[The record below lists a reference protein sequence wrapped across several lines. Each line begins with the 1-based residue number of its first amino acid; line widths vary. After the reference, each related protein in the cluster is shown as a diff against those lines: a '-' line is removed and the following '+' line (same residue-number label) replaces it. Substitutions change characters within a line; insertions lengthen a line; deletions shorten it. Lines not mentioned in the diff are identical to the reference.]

1 MIDPSGRAARS
12 AQQMYEDASL
22 RGDLTDDEAAP
33 LLAWAV
39 DLLKAGAARPDLAD
53 DASWQSHYDAL
64 RNVIR
69 ALGKFAALRTYAPE
83 SDQQAAL
90 QRAADSLRA
99 VGWRLDA
106 DAFFGKQ
113 AALPGDSMIKAL
125 IGILTPDA
133 PPADPGAQAA
143 QAAPPAVP
151 PEPRAYSM
159 RDEVDDPFG
168 PIDL

>member
-1 MIDPSGRAARS
+1 MIDPSGRAARA
-12 AQQMYEDASL
+12 AQQVYEDASL

-90 QRAADSLRA
+90 QRAADNLRA
-99 VGWRLDA
+99 IGWRLDA

-125 IGILTPDA
+125 IGVLTPELPGEPGAQTA
-133 PPADPGAQAA
+133 PPAF
-143 QAAPPAVP
+143 P
-151 PEPRAYSM
+151 PEPRVASM
-159 RDEVDDPFG
+159 RDEADDPFG

>member
-1 MIDPSGRAARS
+1 MIDPSGRAARA
-12 AQQMYEDASL
+12 AQQLYEDASL

-39 DLLKAGAARPDLAD
+39 DLLKARAARPDLTD
-53 DASWQSHYDAL
+53 EASWQSHDDAL

-69 ALGKFAALRTYAPE
+69 AVGKFAALRTYAPE

-90 QRAADSLRA
+90 HRAADSLRTI
-99 VGWRLDA
+99 GWQIDA
-106 DAFFGKQ
+106 DAFFSKQ

-125 IGILTPDA
+125 IGVLMPDA
-133 PPADPGAQAA
+133 PGDSSA